1 MKKVAIRKTQF
12 KICWPQRLS
21 ILKDFWSGPELWHC
35 TINFIHIF
43 FHFCQTKKLSK
54 FYYWNFQSLYE
65 PIGEVKIEAIWKS
78 WDTKLWGAKCVFCN
92 FGKGTLI
99 YLTNP
104 SEHHTE
110 MEQLFSLPCLYLQTK
125 CVYLLWYYREISN
138 KQLLQKRNPFA
149 HLPPYGSQYKHNI
162 QHIVYSHT
170 YYSLKGAIMLENNS
184 FAFLAYAT
192 AYAKKPLPCDNRLAT
207 SGLKCSTFMHGF
219 NYAESNICWHVNRCY
234 TKGARLETFYDLWE
248 METPTLCPINDE
260 A

>member
-1 MKKVAIRKTQF
+1 
-12 KICWPQRLS
+12 
-21 ILKDFWSGPELWHC
+21 
-35 TINFIHIF
+35 
-43 FHFCQTKKLSK
+43 
-54 FYYWNFQSLYE
+54 
-65 PIGEVKIEAIWKS
+65 
-78 WDTKLWGAKCVFCN
+78 
-92 FGKGTLI
+92 
-99 YLTNP
+99 
-104 SEHHTE
+104 

-260 A
+260 ALKVYLLRFHKLIARELLHRLALPFGLGQRTHVMRQKAGNF